1 MPLLL
6 AYRRWWCILF
16 TAILFLPML
25 GHVLPDLPGPVRPA
39 VAPAERWWE
48 RAGERLDPYINAHFG
63 FRGAIMA
70 ANGAYARAFE
80 STRARP
86 LVIGDN
92 GQLFYTGDKAFE
104 QSLGLLVRE
113 APLRTFGEV
122 LEKFDAAVKAQ
133 GAKLVVTSPPNNATV
148 LSHDLPDWA
157 EAQMRKPTEL
167 DIVTKDLARR
177 GVTFVDL
184 RPALEAA
191 AKDGPI
197 YMRTDSHWN
206 QRGALIAFNAAMV
219 AAGRPD
225 LTVPSDAA
233 LGPLASA
240 PTGDLARY
248 LGEAS
253 PTGDRDYGV
262 RYPEPRAKLTAL
274 HGVVPEKP
282 PSDPFQPFAFST
294 GHDGPSILVIG
305 DSFTQHYWRR
315 YLEARASRFGWMH
328 NNACKF
334 EWNAIQTFKPD
345 IVIYAPTERSLPCKG
360 LPIGMP

>member
-6 AYRRWWCILF
+6 RYRRWWCLVF
-16 TAILFLPML
+16 TALLFVPML

-48 RAGERLDPYINAHFG
+48 RAGERLDPFINAHFG

-70 ANGAYARAFE
+70 ANAAYARAFH

-86 LVIGDN
+86 LVIGDD
-92 GQLFYTGDKAFE
+92 GQLFYTGDKALE
-104 QSLGLLVRE
+104 QSLGLVMRE
-113 APLRTFGEV
+113 PGLQMFGAV
-122 LEKFDAAVKAQ
+122 LQKFDAAVKAQ
-133 GAKLVVTSPPNNATV
+133 GGKLVVTSPLNNATA
-148 LSHDLPDWA
+148 LADKLPDWA
-157 EAQMRKPTEL
+157 KAQMRKPTEL
-167 DIVTKDLARR
+167 DVVSADLARR

-184 RPALEAA
+184 RPAFKAA
-191 AKDGPI
+191 EKDGPI

-206 QRGALIAFNAAMV
+206 QRAALIAFNAAME

-225 LTVPSDAA
+225 LVIPPDAA
-233 LGPLASA
+233 LGPLGPA

-253 PTGDRDYGV
+253 PTGDRDFAV
-262 RYPEPRAKLTAL
+262 RYPEPRATLTAL
-274 HGVVPEKP
+274 KGVVPEKP
-282 PSDPFQPFAFST
+282 PSDPFQPYAFST
-294 GHDGPSILVIG
+294 GHSGPSILVIG

-315 YLEARASRFGWMH
+315 FLEARASRFGWMH

-334 EWNAIQTFKPD
+334 EWATIETFKPD

-360 LPIGMP
+360 LPLGMP

>member
-6 AYRRWWCILF
+6 AYRRWWCLLF
-16 TAILFLPML
+16 TAILFLPFL

-48 RAGERLDPYINAHFG
+48 RAGERLDPFINAHFG
-63 FRGAIMA
+63 FRGAIMG
-70 ANGAYARAFE
+70 ANAAYARAFH

-86 LVIGDN
+86 LVIGDD
-92 GQLFYTGDKAFE
+92 GQLFYTGDKALE
-104 QSLGLLVRE
+104 QSLGLVVRE
-113 APLRTFGEV
+113 SGLETFGAV
-122 LEKFDAAVKAQ
+122 LQSFDAALKAR
-133 GAKLVVTSPPNNATV
+133 GAKLVVTSPPNNATA
-148 LSHDLPDWA
+148 LSDKLPDWA

-167 DIVTKDLARR
+167 DMVATDLTRR

-184 RPALEAA
+184 RPLL
-191 AKDGPI
+191 KDAGATGPI

-206 QRGALIAFNAAMV
+206 QRGALLAFNAAMA

-225 LTVPSDAA
+225 LAIPADAA
-233 LGPLASA
+233 LGPLTTA

-253 PTGDRDYGV
+253 PTGDRDYEI
-262 RYPEPRAKLTAL
+262 RRPEPHAKLTPL
-274 HGVVPEKP
+274 KGVVPEKP
-282 PSDPFQPFAFST
+282 PSDPFQPYAFST

-305 DSFTQHYWRR
+305 DSFTQHYWKRF
-315 YLEARASRFGWMH
+315 LEARASRFGWMH
-328 NNACKF
+328 NNSCKF
-334 EWNAIQTFKPD
+334 EWNVIDTFKPD
-345 IVIYAPTERSLPCKG
+345 IVLYAPTERSLPCKG